1 MKRPPTARDA
11 SAPPGARAAR
21 REGSPSRSFHTQR
34 ARDIALWSTRNTHS
48 FRPCRMATAWASPSR
63 WYLPST
69 KQGDI
74 GSPLASGD
82 EPWRESS
89 SPVSDSGNGE
99 LVPIHCSSP
108 DSAARFQEMMRLAS
122 EKALLE
128 KRFSEHTRSAEL
140 ARANAL
146 ERETALVEKA
156 NEDAAA
162 VNTAMAQVQQELERE
177 RHAREE
183 LSRRALMLKE
193 AVTTSELTLK
203 ETIAAS
209 ELKLKETI
217 AASAAEKA
225 LLR

>member
-1 MKRPPTARDA
+1 
-11 SAPPGARAAR
+11 
-21 REGSPSRSFHTQR
+21 
-34 ARDIALWSTRNTHS
+34 
-48 FRPCRMATAWASPSR
+48 
-63 WYLPST
+63 LPST